1 MDRKD
6 RLGDLLALRER
17 AEASRYF
24 AAQQREQTKRAAGP
38 PPAAEA
44 LPEEGHCPRCGLH
57 VVPSQ
62 LASLSLHEC
71 PRCGGRWLDRG
82 ATLAF
87 PGVMH
92 QPCAR
97 YFESFF
103 RAH

>member
-6 RLGDLLALRER
+6 RLGDLLARRER

-38 PPAAEA
+38 PLAAEV
-44 LPEEGHCPRCGLH
+44 LPETGRCPRCGLRL
-57 VVPSQ
+57 VPGQ

-71 PRCGGRWLDRG
+71 PRCGSRWLDRA

-97 YFESFF
+97 YFENLF

>member
-6 RLGDLLALRER
+6 RLGDLLARRER
-17 AEASRYF
+17 AEEALYF
-24 AAQQREQTKRAAGP
+24 AAQLRDQAKRESGP

-44 LPEEGHCPRCGLH
+44 LPAEGHCPRCGLH

-71 PRCGGRWLDRG
+71 PRCGGRWLDRA
-82 ATLAF
+82 ATSAF

-92 QPCAR
+92 HPCAR
-97 YFESFF
+97 YFES
-103 RAH
+103 

>member
-6 RLGDLLALRER
+6 RLGDLLARRER
-17 AEASRYF
+17 AEETLYF
-24 AAQQREQTKRAAGP
+24 AAQLRKQAKQQSG

-44 LPEEGHCPRCGLH
+44 PPAEGHCPRCGQQ

-71 PRCGGRWLDRG
+71 PRCGGRWLDRA
-82 ATLAF
+82 ATNAF

-92 QPCAR
+92 HPCAR